1 MGEGQNDLLRARSM
15 GMDVVAAFRDI
26 SKSVTDF
33 ERQHSVKLPDDIARM
48 VSIEEDPRPYDAG
61 AAVLG
66 IFKDIHESLPDSEWD
81 ALPTD
86 GAKNKKHY
94 LYGYPKQ

>member
-1 MGEGQNDLLRARSM
+1 
-15 GMDVVAAFRDI
+15 MDIVAAFRDI
-26 SKSVTDF
+26 YKSETDF
-33 ERQHSVKLPDDIARM
+33 ERQHAFKLPDDIART
-48 VSIEEDPRPYDAG
+48 VSIEEDPRQYDAG
-61 AAVLG
+61 EAVLR
-66 IFKDIHESLPDSEWD
+66 IFKEIHESLPDSEWD

>member
-1 MGEGQNDLLRARSM
+1 
-15 GMDVVAAFRDI
+15 
-26 SKSVTDF
+26 
-33 ERQHSVKLPDDIARM
+33 M
-48 VSIEEDPRPYDAG
+48 VSIEEDPRRHTAGDAI
-61 AAVLG
+61 LR
-66 IFKDIHESLPDSEWD
+66 IFEEIHESLPDSEWD